1 MWCDSARKLDKENL
15 DYNDLTNIQGASNIR
30 YNGEDVTRLDVLL
43 KANEEDI
50 KALKKDAS
58 DASAKVDNRSRNRR
72 ISELQKIVDAIRI
85 EQINESRSLSFFAK
99 HDLQRSYINAKTQSH
114 RENKKLCNFA
124 SLR

>member
-43 KANEEDI
+43 KANEEVI
-50 KALKKDAS
+50 KALKKEAS

-85 EQINESRSLSFFAK
+85 EQINESCSLSFFA
-99 HDLQRSYINAKTQSH
+99 
-114 RENKKLCNFA
+114 
-124 SLR
+124 